1 MNPPVHI
8 MIDLETTGLSSNAG
22 IVQIG
27 AHAFSGCN
35 FRADQY
41 FKYCIS
47 ASDNESKGYEVD
59 SATMAWWAEKD
70 PELRQSVFCGSSS
83 AKEALTRFTEWCNAV
98 SNGSLQN
105 IYLWANH
112 IDFDLAVLKNAFY
125 REHAYYPFDFRKHM
139 DYATLKVL
147 FPQLAS
153 LHASNPTPHD
163 ALADAVYQSSIASHF
178 LDELLSNGLISNAL
192 YTRPA
197 AAN

>member
-1 MNPPVHI
+1 MNQPTHI
-8 MIDLETTGLSSNAG
+8 MIYLETTGLSSNAG
-22 IVQIG
+22 IVMIG

-41 FKYCIS
+41 FKYHIS

-59 SATMAWWAEKD
+59 PTTMAWWAEKD
-70 PELRQSVFCGSSS
+70 PELRQHVFCGSSS
-83 AKEALTRFTEWCNAV
+83 AKEALGIFVNWCNQV
-98 SNGSLQN
+98 SNGSLSS

-125 REHAYYPFDFRKHM
+125 KEHHHYPFDFRKHM

-147 FPQLAS
+147 FPQIAS

-197 AAN
+197 GTN